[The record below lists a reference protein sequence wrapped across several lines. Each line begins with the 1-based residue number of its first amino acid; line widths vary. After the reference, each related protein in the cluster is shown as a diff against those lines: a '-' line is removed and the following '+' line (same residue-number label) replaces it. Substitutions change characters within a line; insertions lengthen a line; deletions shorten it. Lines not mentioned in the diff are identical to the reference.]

1 MGKKEGLSKDKLPF
15 PFFLTLRLVR
25 VSLDWHKCIDGDG
38 FPMDTK
44 PRSAE
49 GKGVAESE
57 KGEERCRKGLG
68 SISKMWATL
77 QIF

>member
-1 MGKKEGLSKDKLPF
+1 MGKKEGFSKDKLPF

-38 FPMDTK
+38 FPTDTK

-49 GKGVAESE
+49 EEELLSRKRGKRDRKGV
-57 KGEERCRKGLG
+57 G

-77 QIF
+77 RIF

>member
-1 MGKKEGLSKDKLPF
+1 MKNFCILSKNEGFWKNKLPF

-44 PRSAE
+44 PRSLE
-49 GKGVAESE
+49 RGGVAESE
-57 KGEERCRKGLG
+57 KGEEG
-68 SISKMWATL
+68 
-77 QIF
+77 